1 MITLCHVTSLA
12 TQPAQKSSYCRNA
25 AKLPRLCSPPRAEA
39 ARAHSVPTED
49 APSPRGPA
57 GRFPA
62 PELRSGAQRPGQCP
76 DIRSEA
82 PERAAEQGAG
92 RAPRGAAQR
101 SRCSSSPGTH
111 APSRHGLCFPE
122 TGTRSRHLINS
133 HLTDS
138 SVRLPTL
145 TKVLN
150 YCSCRFL
157 LHLRH
162 QHSPCDREAQH
173 PHYPP

>member
-1 MITLCHVTSLA
+1 MSCNFIGNPTGPEILLLQQCRQAAPPLFTSASRSCPGTLFP
-12 TQPAQKSSYCRNA
+12 QRKPQ
-25 AKLPRLCSPPRAEA
+25 
-39 ARAHSVPTED
+39 
-49 APSPRGPA
+49 GPEV
-57 GRFPA
+57 GPGG
-62 PELRSGAQRPGQCP
+62 SQRPSC
-76 DIRSEA
+76 A
-82 PERAAEQGAG
+82 PHTAPWAMPRQGAG
-92 RAPRGAAQR
+92 RSPRGSAQR
-101 SRCSSSPGTH
+101 SRCSSSPGTR